1 MTTKFRHT
9 ALASLLLTS
18 ALLSPGCALWNRW
31 LDMLKLP
38 TGESKKNTTL
48 LPGATLAKDLQS
60 LPPRMIVYRIT
71 LPVGTFSTNDKVWS
85 QLNEDALDSKTTV
98 LLAQNGLRAGTGPL
112 DRWPAIS
119 KLIDVPGAATDQI
132 VCETDGR
139 STVNVITRSNIADQI
154 VVSVDR
160 DLEQQGRTFNR
171 CDDGF
176 RLSMRKTRIVEKGG
190 NTKPQLV
197 VQLEPVVTEGT
208 GTAKG
213 LNGIALSSF
222 TSEEGFA
229 DLQMAATLNPDQFL
243 IVAPQ
248 DPKGSR
254 FSVGSLWLSD
264 LDKVPPIETVLVFV
278 PAIAEP
284 PKK

>member
-1 MTTKFRHT
+1 MSRGFRRVGLMGVV
-9 ALASLLLTS
+9 LAAAVGSS
-18 ALLSPGCALWNRW
+18 GCAVWNRW

-38 TGESKKNTTL
+38 TGTAKQEAP
-48 LPGATLAKDLQS
+48 LPGATVAKDLQA
-60 LPPRMIVYRIT
+60 LPARMVVYRIT
-71 LPVGTFSTNDKVWS
+71 LPVGTFSTNDKVWT

-112 DRWPAIS
+112 ERWAAIS
-119 KLIDVPGAATDQI
+119 KLIDVPGAATDQT

-139 STVNVITRSNIADQI
+139 STVNVITRANIADQI

-176 RLSMRKTRIVEKGG
+176 RLSMRKTRVVDKGG
-190 NTKPQLV
+190 TARPQLV
-197 VQLEPVVTEGT
+197 VQLEPVVTEGS
-208 GTAKG
+208 GTAAG
-213 LNGIALSSF
+213 LRGIGTAAF

-229 DLQMAATLNPDQFL
+229 DLQMAATLNPDQFF
-243 IVAPQ
+243 VVTPQ

-264 LDKVPPIETVLVFV
+264 LDKVPPVETVLVFV
-278 PAIAEP
+278 PAMGEIV
-284 PKK
+284 KK